1 MTRKVVIT
9 GLGLVSALGEG
20 EGAHWSALSE
30 PEPRTRWI
38 DTESLK
44 PYVIHPI
51 RDLDL
56 SRTIPKKG
64 DQRAMGPYM
73 HYGVHAAGL
82 ALEDAKIA
90 GHAELLARTD
100 LIVGGGG
107 GERDTAV
114 DEKVLVGLASSNRP
128 GAFLNETLQTELRPT
143 LFLAQLPNLFA
154 GNISIVLGV
163 TGSSRTF
170 MGEEMAGVDAVR
182 IAFERIQAGQGDLFL
197 VGAAH
202 SASRLDLMTLY
213 PLAGLLAKA
222 PLPSLWTR
230 PKAGIALGSVGAFL
244 VLEAQDTAAGRGAAP
259 IAELA
264 DVRADRS
271 NRGAGEATRAALQQ
285 WNALKPHLTEGALGV
300 LSGASG
306 SGPLTAEERAFLSGL
321 NHPQTALRGTGA
333 VLGHGMEAAFV
344 ANLALAAMAARRHAL
359 FTPLESEGLVER
371 PLAGPVDQFLV
382 TQWGHHRGEAL
393 ALVRSVA

>member
-1 MTRKVVIT
+1 MTREVAIT
-9 GLGLVSALGEG
+9 GLGLVTALGEG
-20 EGAHWSALSE
+20 EAAHWAALAE
-30 PEPRTRWI
+30 PGVKLGWT
-38 DTESLK
+38 DAESFP

-90 GHAELLARTD
+90 GNADLLARTHI
-100 LIVGGGG
+100 IVGGGG
-107 GERDTAV
+107 GERDTAA
-114 DEKVLVGLASSNRP
+114 DEKVLVGLKTAANP

-154 GNISIVLGV
+154 GNIAIVHGV

-202 SASRLDLMTLY
+202 SASRLDLATLY
-213 PLAGLLAKA
+213 PLAGFVAKA
-222 PLPSLWTR
+222 PLKSLWAR
-230 PKAGIALGSVGAFL
+230 EKAGMALGSVGAFL
-244 VLEAQDTAAGRGAAP
+244 VIESRAHAEMRCAAP
-259 IAELA
+259 IAWLR
-264 DVRADRS
+264 DVRADHSSRKP
-271 NRGAGEATRAALQQ
+271 GTATRAALDL
-285 WNALKPHLTEGALGV
+285 WNSLKPKVKPGPLAV
-300 LSGASG
+300 LSGACG
-306 SGPLTAEERAFLSGL
+306 SGPVTREELAFLQSL
-321 NHPQTALRGTGA
+321 DHEYALRGTGA
-333 VLGHGMEAAFV
+333 ALGHGMEAAFV
-344 ANLALAAMAARRHAL
+344 ANLVLATIAARKKRL
-359 FTPLESEGLVER
+359 FPPLDSEPSRER
-371 PLAGPVDQFLV
+371 PLDAAVTQFLIS
-382 TQWGHHRGEAL
+382 QWGHHRGEAMGL
-393 ALVRSVA
+393 IEAVE

>member
-1 MTRKVVIT
+1 MTRDVAIT
-9 GLGLVSALGEG
+9 GLGLVTALGEG
-20 EGAHWSALSE
+20 EAAHWAALSE
-30 PEPRTRWI
+30 PGVKPEWT
-38 DTESLK
+38 DSESLR

-90 GHAELLARTD
+90 GDPALLAHTH

-107 GERDTAV
+107 GERDTAA
-114 DEKVLVGLASSNRP
+114 DEKVLLGLASAPDP

-154 GNISIVLGV
+154 GNISIVHGV

-182 IAFERIQAGQGDLFL
+182 IAFERIRAGQGDLFL

-202 SASRLDLMTLY
+202 NASRLDLMTLY
-213 PLAGLLAKA
+213 PPAGLAAKA
-222 PLPSLWTR
+222 PLKGLWAR
-230 PKAGIALGSVGAFL
+230 GKAGMALGSVGAF
-244 VLEAQDTAAGRGAAP
+244 VVMEAHEHAEARGASPMAWLRD
-259 IAELA
+259 I
-264 DVRADRS
+264 RSDRS
-271 NRGAGEATRAALQQ
+271 SRRKGEATRAALQH
-285 WNALKPHLTEGALGV
+285 WNAIKPQLGEGPVGV
-300 LSGASG
+300 LSGACG
-306 SGPLTAEERAFLSGL
+306 SGPVTAEELAFLQSL
-321 NHPQTALRGTGA
+321 DHDCALRGTGA
-333 VLGHGMEAAFV
+333 ALGHGMEAAFL
-344 ANLALAAMAARRHAL
+344 ANLVLAVIAARRKRL
-359 FTPLESEGLVER
+359 FQPLDSDPAIEC
-371 PLAGPVDQFLV
+371 PLDAAVSQFV
-382 TQWGHHRGEAL
+382 ISQWGHHRGEAM
-393 ALVRSVA
+393 ALVDAAG